1 MLRNYLKTALRNL
14 RCQHRFTLLNI
25 VGLTI
30 GMTGGILIFL
40 FVRHHLSTDRHH
52 SKFNRIYRIVYDQH
66 LPDGSI
72 EYNPEAPWPMASA
85 LRSELPGEEQAAFL
99 SMNQEL
105 TLSIDL
111 PGQGVKR
118 FLMHSG
124 SAFAEPEWF
133 GVFDFQWLAGNPET
147 ALSEPN
153 TVVLTESSARR
164 YFGAL
169 DPIGR
174 RIRLNDTVDATVTGV
189 LAEPVGATD
198 LDLDVYISVATL
210 PSLKP
215 GYAAGDWS
223 VLNSTDRVF
232 VVLKDI
238 RSFSNLETTLAGI
251 AARSYGSDAGLSFH
265 AQPLADVH
273 FDVKRRGGVIRASML
288 WSLAALGVLLVLTA
302 CINFV
307 NMATA
312 QALRRGKEVGVRKI
326 LGSSRGQLTAQFL
339 VETSLVAVS
348 SLLAALLLTAL
359 LLPVFSSWA
368 KTPLQFYFD
377 TPTVLFLVLL
387 IVIVIFLAGGYPSIT
402 LSGLLPVTALRGKLI
417 GHTVGGLQ
425 LRQLLVGAQFVIGQV
440 LMIGAIVVA
449 AQMRYIQHADIGFQK
464 ENIVLVNLPPGRPAL
479 QQAFKNELRNYPSVK
494 DVSIS
499 FLPLSTPGMYGGTFK
514 FGNRDQDEKF
524 VIRERFAD
532 ADYLDT
538 YGLKLIA
545 GRNITPSDTIK
556 EYVVNEALLRKL
568 NIQDPQQIIGQS
580 LQYYRSAIPLP
591 IVGVVRDFHLQSVH
605 EAVQPCFIAS
615 SADLYRQA
623 SIRLSGQRIQ
633 QSLRQIEGV
642 WQKFYPTQVFEATF
656 LDENL
661 ARYYETEILI
671 SRLVDTATLVAILIG
686 CLGLYGLMTFV
697 VIQRTKEIGI
707 RRVLGASAVSV
718 VKLLADDFLRLVL
731 MAFLVAAPIG
741 WYLMNRWLEDFAYRI
756 ELEWWCFGA
765 AGLSMTGV
773 ALVTVV
779 SHSLKAA
786 LANPVKS
793 LRSE

>member
-1 MLRNYLKTALRNL
+1 
-14 RCQHRFTLLNI
+14 
-25 VGLTI
+25 
-30 GMTGGILIFL
+30 MTGGILIFL

-52 SKFNRIYRIVYDQH
+52 SKFSRIYRIVYDQH

-85 LRSELPGEEQAAFL
+85 LRSELPGGEQAAFL
-99 SMNQEL
+99 SMNREL

-111 PGQGVKR
+111 PGQRVKR

-133 GVFDFQWLAGNPET
+133 GVFDFRWLAGNPET

-164 YFGAL
+164 YFGTL

-189 LAEPVGATD
+189 LTEPVGATD
-198 LDLDVYISVATL
+198 LDLDVYISAATL

-215 GYAAGDWS
+215 GYTAGDWS

-326 LGSSRGQLTAQFL
+326 LGSSREQLTIQFL
-339 VETSLVAVS
+339 VETSLIAVN

-359 LLPVFSSWA
+359 LLPVFSSWV
-368 KTPLQFYFD
+368 KIPLQFYFD
-377 TPTVLFLVLL
+377 TPNVLFLVLL
-387 IVIVIFLAGGYPSIT
+387 IVAVIFLAGGYPSFT

-417 GHTVGGLQ
+417 SRTVGGLP
-425 LRQLLVGAQFVIGQV
+425 LRQLLVGVQFVIGQI

-464 ENIVLVNLPPGRPAL
+464 ENIVLVNLPPGQPAL
-479 QQAFKNELRNYPSVK
+479 QQAFKNELRNYPAVK

-514 FGNRDQDEKF
+514 FANRDQDEKF

-545 GRNITPSDTIK
+545 GRNLTPSDTIK

-580 LQYYRSAIPLP
+580 LQYYRSAIPMP
-591 IVGVVRDFHLQSVH
+591 IVGVVRDFHLQSLH

-623 SIRLSGQRIQ
+623 GIRLSGQRIQ

-661 ARYYETEILI
+661 ARYYETETLI

-707 RRVLGASAVSV
+707 RRVLGASAISV

-731 MAFLVAAPIG
+731 IAFLVAAPIG

-756 ELEWWCFGA
+756 ELEWWFFGA

-773 ALVTVV
+773 ALVTVA
-779 SHSLKAA
+779 SHSMKAA

-793 LRSE
+793 LRME

>member
-1 MLRNYLKTALRNL
+1 
-14 RCQHRFTLLNI
+14 
-25 VGLTI
+25 
-30 GMTGGILIFL
+30 MTGGILIFL

-52 SKFNRIYRIVYDQH
+52 SKFSRIYRIVYDQH

-85 LRSELPGEEQAAFL
+85 LRSELPGGEQAAFL
-99 SMNQEL
+99 SMNREL

-111 PGQGVKR
+111 PGQRVKR

-133 GVFDFQWLAGNPET
+133 GVFDFRWLAGNPET

-164 YFGAL
+164 YFGTL

-189 LAEPVGATD
+189 LTEPVGATD
-198 LDLDVYISVATL
+198 LDLDVYISAATL

-215 GYAAGDWS
+215 GYTAGDWS

-326 LGSSRGQLTAQFL
+326 LGSSREQLTIQFL
-339 VETSLVAVS
+339 VETSLIAVN

-359 LLPVFSSWA
+359 LLPVFSSWV
-368 KTPLQFYFD
+368 KIPLQFYFD
-377 TPTVLFLVLL
+377 TPNVLFLVLL
-387 IVIVIFLAGGYPSIT
+387 VVAVIFLAGGYPSFT

-417 GHTVGGLQ
+417 SRTVGGLP
-425 LRQLLVGAQFVIGQV
+425 LRQLLVGVQFVIGQV

-464 ENIVLVNLPPGRPAL
+464 ENIVLVNLPPGQPAL
-479 QQAFKNELRNYPSVK
+479 QQAFKNELRNYPAVK

-514 FGNRDQDEKF
+514 FANRDQDEKF

-545 GRNITPSDTIK
+545 GRNLTPSDTIK

-580 LQYYRSAIPLP
+580 LQYYRSAIPMP
-591 IVGVVRDFHLQSVH
+591 IVGVVRDFHLQSLH

-623 SIRLSGQRIQ
+623 GIRLSGQRIQ

-661 ARYYETEILI
+661 ARYYETETLI

-707 RRVLGASAVSV
+707 RRVLGASAISV

-731 MAFLVAAPIG
+731 IAFLVAAPIG

-756 ELEWWCFGA
+756 ELEWWFFGA

-773 ALVTVV
+773 ALVTVA
-779 SHSLKAA
+779 SHSMKAA

-793 LRSE
+793 LRME

>member
-1 MLRNYLKTALRNL
+1 
-14 RCQHRFTLLNI
+14 
-25 VGLTI
+25 
-30 GMTGGILIFL
+30 MTGGILIFL